1 MAQPLNTS
9 CSNDKSLIHLD
20 PIIIHWDST
29 WIHKVLRQQLNRARN
44 GFIASS
50 SQGDPATTSTW
61 PCWSQHLK
69 RNRPNHGTAMWP
81 SPNQSD
87 RWIQCGSFFRIS
99 VPLSQMSQLGPSS
112 LYKVGQMWLAMMCAM
127 YDQLL
132 LQGSRV
138 DQSKKPLPSFK
149 TCHSELNHHKSPY
162 MGCINHPETVGL
174 LLALPH

>member
-87 RWIQCGSFFRIS
+87 RWIQCGLSFALVSRCRRCRS
-99 VPLSQMSQLGPSS
+99 WAHPVYTRWARCDWRWCVQCMTNSC
-112 LYKVGQMWLAMMCAM
+112 YKVRGLIKQ
-127 YDQLL
+127 
-132 LQGSRV
+132 
-138 DQSKKPLPSFK
+138 K
-149 TCHSELNHHKSPY
+149 TTAVL
-162 MGCINHPETVGL
+162 
-174 LLALPH
+174 